1 MFLCVSVT
9 KVQISVTD
17 LFKAQTVK
25 NRFSVNIA
33 VISIFSALWIA
44 LNLTV
49 APISFRLTG
58 LPIIHSI
65 IIFFILLLVIWAT
78 NQYGAATLVGIIGS
92 TIVLLAGGP
101 LPVIGFIVA
110 AIIFDLF
117 LLINHHK
124 ISVKIINVGIAI
136 LGTIVSASA
145 AAIVNFTL
153 VSPTFAITIWVGLIV
168 AGGIIGVILA
178 LPIVRILERA
188 QVKKIKPA

>member
-1 MFLCVSVT
+1 
-9 KVQISVTD
+9 VQISVTD

-33 VISIFSALWIA
+33 VISIFSALWVA

-110 AIIFDLF
+110 AIIFDLV

-124 ISVKIINVGIAI
+124 IRVKTINVGIAI

-188 QVKKIKPA
+188 QVKKVKTA

>member
-17 LFKAQTVK
+17 LFKAQAVK

-33 VISIFSALWIA
+33 VISIFSALWVA

-110 AIIFDLF
+110 AIIFDLV

-124 ISVKIINVGIAI
+124 ISVKTINVGIAI

-153 VSPTFAITIWVGLIV
+153 VSPTFAITIWIGLII

-188 QVKKIKPA
+188 QVKKVKTA

>member
-33 VISIFSALWIA
+33 VISIFSALWVA

-110 AIIFDLF
+110 AIIFDLV

-124 ISVKIINVGIAI
+124 IRVKTINVGIAI

-188 QVKKIKPA
+188 QVKKVKTA

>member
-33 VISIFSALWIA
+33 VISIFSALWVA

-58 LPIIHSI
+58 LPIIHII

-110 AIIFDLF
+110 AIIFDLV

-124 ISVKIINVGIAI
+124 IRVKTINVGIAI

-188 QVKKIKPA
+188 QVKKVKTA